1 MQARLIELHQQRG
14 RLLERIAHQR
24 VTLAAQM
31 VPLAGPLALPE
42 RLVHLVQNGKAF
54 VRQHPYLVGT
64 GIAAVVLLKPRWV
77 WRWTQRGLLA
87 WRTWRSVRG
96 MLPAVLTN
104 VLSGY
109 RPPR

>member
-1 MQARLIELHQQRG
+1 MQARLTELHQQRG

-24 VTLAAQM
+24 VTLATQV

-42 RLVHLVQNGKAF
+42 RLAHLVQNGKLF
-54 VRQHPYLVGT
+54 VRQHPYLVGS
-64 GIAAVVLLKPRWV
+64 GIAAVVLLKPRSV
-77 WRWTQRGLLA
+77 WRWAQRGLLV

-96 MLPAVLTN
+96 LLPAMVTN
-104 VLSGY
+104 ALSGY